1 MEPLSS
7 EVRPDSEET
16 LALLGRAA
24 EGDRAALNELLERH
38 REAMRGF
45 VEARLDARLR
55 ARVAPSDVVQEAQL
69 EVARRM
75 DDYLRR
81 RPMPFH
87 LWVRRTA
94 YERLLNARRRHRRT
108 ARRSVDREEALPE
121 RSSMALARAHLA
133 GASPSEQA
141 QAAELAGRVSRAV
154 ARLTEADREILL
166 LRQVEGLTYEEAAC
180 LLDVTAA
187 AARQRYGRALIRLRQ
202 VLKEDG
208 LLEGEG

>member
-1 MEPLSS
+1 MS
-7 EVRPDSEET
+7 EVRPDSEGT
-16 LALLGRAA
+16 LGLLERAGR
-24 EGDRAALNELLERH
+24 GDRAALNELLERH
-38 REAMRGF
+38 REGMRDF
-45 VEARLDARLR
+45 VEARLEARLR
-55 ARVAPSDVVQEAQL
+55 ARVSASDVVQEAQL

-75 DDYLRR
+75 DDFLRR

-94 YERLLNARRRHRRT
+94 YERLLNLRRRHRHA

-121 RSSMALARAHLA
+121 RSSMALVRPVLG

-141 QAAELAGRVSRAV
+141 QAAELAERVSRAV
-154 ARLTEADREILL
+154 ARLVEADREVLL
-166 LRQVEGLTYEEAAC
+166 MRQVEKLSYEETAC

-202 VLKEDG
+202 VLKDDG
-208 LLEGEG
+208 LLESEA